1 MQPKNIANNRKK
13 SRASYERLWKRNE
26 GRVKA
31 KRQFDWSYQQLR
43 IHLAIFRLLHSS
55 DMKLHTILEIGCG
68 SGDLLKRISR
78 EIKGKMIIGFDYSKT
93 AIMKAKSV
101 NRLRENVILIVGDA
115 TKLPFRSDAFDL
127 VITSEV
133 LEHLAGLDKKRCIY
147 EANRVLKTKGLFI
160 LSTPNPRSITLFLSN
175 LLLKITHPFASVHPF
190 KKNFSNQPIEEWI
203 HDIHTLLSPF
213 FGTVEIRGAVYNIPF
228 SHLFPFCLPKIL
240 SEYIEDRNLIQK
252 LGLYNIIKAK
262 SA

>member
-1 MQPKNIANNRKK
+1 MKPNI
-13 SRASYERLWKRNE
+13 
-26 GRVKA
+26 
-31 KRQFDWSYQQLR
+31 
-43 IHLAIFRLLHSS
+43 
-55 DMKLHTILEIGCG
+55 ILEIGCG
-68 SGDLLKRISR
+68 SGAFLKRIGR
-78 EIKGKMIIGFDYSKT
+78 EIKGKMIIGLDFSKT

-115 TKLPFRSDAFDL
+115 TKLPFRSNAFDL
-127 VITSEV
+127 LIASEV

-175 LLLKITHPFASVHPF
+175 LLLKITHPFASIHPF

-213 FGTVEIRGAVYNIPF
+213 FDTEEIACMHACAVYTIPF
-228 SHLFPFCLPKIL
+228 SHLFPFCIPKIL

-252 LGLYNIIKAK
+252 LGLYYIVEAK